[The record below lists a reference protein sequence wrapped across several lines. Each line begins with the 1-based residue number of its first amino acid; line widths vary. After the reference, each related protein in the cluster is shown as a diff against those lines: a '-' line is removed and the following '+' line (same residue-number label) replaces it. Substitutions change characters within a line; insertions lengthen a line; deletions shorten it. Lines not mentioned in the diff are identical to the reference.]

1 MTIRY
6 IPMSG
11 LIDNPKLYS
20 TLRLN
25 LMEGDTLEAQ
35 EALYDSGV
43 CYYQDIVQEM
53 KNFHTDEYPTNNLM
67 QYFSLP
73 YDKKREKIIKQKILS
88 AYPTVQAEGNSLY
101 AVLELNM
108 VKDLT
113 VSELHDFTEQIAYQY
128 EYGWGEALE
137 YHNFKTQNSDHI
149 TVRLYH
155 SDIKFATG
163 MVFEQWMRKSRARN
177 CRKHPPER

>member
-1 MTIRY
+1 
-6 IPMSG
+6 MSR
-11 LIDNPKLYS
+11 LIDNPKRYS

-35 EALYDSGV
+35 EALYDSGI

-53 KNFHTDEYPTNNLM
+53 KKFHTNEYPTNDLM

-88 AYPTVQAEGNSLY
+88 AYPTVQVEGNSLY

-113 VSELHDFTEQIAYQY
+113 LFELHDLPSRLPININMAGEKHWNTITSKLKIQTISL
-128 EYGWGEALE
+128 YGFIIL
-137 YHNFKTQNSDHI
+137 I
-149 TVRLYH
+149 
-155 SDIKFATG
+155 
-163 MVFEQWMRKSRARN
+163 
-177 CRKHPPER
+177 

>member
-35 EALYDSGV
+35 EALYDSGI

-53 KNFHTDEYPTNNLM
+53 KNFHTDEYPTC
-67 QYFSLP
+67 
-73 YDKKREKIIKQKILS
+73 IIWQRICW
-88 AYPTVQAEGNSLY
+88 
-101 AVLELNM
+101 
-108 VKDLT
+108 
-113 VSELHDFTEQIAYQY
+113 I
-128 EYGWGEALE
+128 
-137 YHNFKTQNSDHI
+137 
-149 TVRLYH
+149 
-155 SDIKFATG
+155 
-163 MVFEQWMRKSRARN
+163 
-177 CRKHPPER
+177 

>member
-53 KNFHTDEYPTNNLM
+53 KNFHTDEYPTNDLM

-73 YDKKREKIIKQKILS
+73 YDKKGRRS
-88 AYPTVQAEGNSLY
+88 
-101 AVLELNM
+101 
-108 VKDLT
+108 
-113 VSELHDFTEQIAYQY
+113 
-128 EYGWGEALE
+128 
-137 YHNFKTQNSDHI
+137 
-149 TVRLYH
+149 
-155 SDIKFATG
+155 
-163 MVFEQWMRKSRARN
+163 
-177 CRKHPPER
+177 